1 MAHRCGSQA
10 IDGRPCEMPSGHN
23 MGYADVPER
32 HSSLRPKKSDYV
44 LVPSPEATEIMV
56 DALQGELARLREY
69 IELLEN
75 QVIVAM
81 TVDDDLAA
89 ENEKLRERI
98 RNFQYDLIL
107 TGDRQGVDLE
117 VPVPPGEPEWVE
129 GETYPCCEHCTHEA
143 DADFLPHTWPCFDC
157 PEDPIPFLPV
167 DPEEQRRLDAKASD
181 GTQCMIYRSN

>member
-1 MAHRCGSQA
+1 
-10 IDGRPCEMPSGHN
+10 

-81 TVDDDLAA
+81 TVD
-89 ENEKLRERI
+89 E
-98 RNFQYDLIL
+98 
-107 TGDRQGVDLE
+107 
-117 VPVPPGEPEWVE
+117 PV
-129 GETYPCCEHCTHEA
+129 
-143 DADFLPHTWPCFDC
+143 
-157 PEDPIPFLPV
+157 PFLPV